1 MSHGLLTG
9 KQAWRRQFKSGR
21 RPEQH
26 DILFKE
32 VISLCPILSGLI
44 VEYAMFG
51 KVKNIDVI
59 SINYSDDNRF
69 FLIYSSTYQN
79 VPTELCFG
87 RFS

>member
-32 VISLCPILSGLI
+32 VISLCHILSGLI

-59 SINYSDDNRF
+59 SINYSF
-69 FLIYSSTYQN
+69 
-79 VPTELCFG
+79 
-87 RFS
+87 